1 MTGGPALDLARDL
14 FDRLGRQSH
23 DGVGIT
29 RDTYGSGEQAAHDL
43 IRVEAERLGLEVET
57 DAALNLYITLPGGD
71 RSAPKIMVGSH
82 LDSVPRGG
90 NFDGAAGVL
99 AGLAVLAGW
108 RMDGVVPPADT
119 VLIVI
124 RAEESAW
131 FPLSYIGSKA
141 AFGRLDA
148 EALRV
153 CRRDTGRSLAAH
165 LTDLAGDPDA
175 VARGEATL
183 DPARIARFVEVHI
196 EQGPVLMDADQPVGL
211 VTGIRGSFRYRS
223 ATIAGAYAHSGAT
236 PREVRR
242 DAALAVARL
251 ITAMDVVWTSRSDE
265 GHDLVVTFGR
275 VCTDPEEADFSKV
288 AGHVAFCID
297 VRSEDAATLALIDTD
312 LQAVVARVALQGSVS
327 IDLGPRTGST
337 PARMDPALIE
347 AIRSESEAL
356 GIPVRA
362 MPCGAGHDAAVF
374 AQEGVPTAMLFI
386 RNANGSH
393 NPREAMDFDDF
404 AAATRLLEQ
413 ALALPT
419 PANERT
425 EDA

>member
-14 FDRLGRQSH
+14 FDRLARQSH

-29 RDTYGSGEQAAHDL
+29 RDTYGPGEQAAHDL
-43 IRVEAERLGLEVET
+43 IRSEAERLGLEVGT
-57 DAALNLYITLPGGD
+57 DAALNLYVTLPGVD

-99 AGLAVLAGW
+99 AGLAVLEGW
-108 RMDGVVPPADT
+108 RAGGFLPLADT

-153 CRRDTGRSLAAH
+153 CRGDTGRSLAAH

-175 VARGEATL
+175 VARGEAAL
-183 DPARIARFVEVHI
+183 DPTRIARFIEVHI
-196 EQGPVLMDADQPVGL
+196 EQGPVLMEADQPVGL

-223 ATIAGAYAHSGAT
+223 ATITGAYAHSGAT
-236 PREVRR
+236 PRDVRR
-242 DAALAVARL
+242 DAVLAVAR
-251 ITAMDVVWTSRSDE
+251 IVTEMDAVWTRRSNE
-265 GHDLVVTFGR
+265 GHDLVITFGR

-288 AGHVAFCID
+288 AGYVSFCVD
-297 VRSEDAATLALIDTD
+297 VRSEDAETLALLDADI
-312 LQAVVARVALQGSVS
+312 QAVVDRVARKGSVA
-327 IDLGPRTGST
+327 IDLGPRTGSR

-347 AIRSESEAL
+347 AIRSESVAL
-356 GIPVRA
+356 GIPVRE

-404 AAATRLLEQ
+404 SAATRLLER

-419 PANERT
+419 PASERIR
-425 EDA
+425 DA